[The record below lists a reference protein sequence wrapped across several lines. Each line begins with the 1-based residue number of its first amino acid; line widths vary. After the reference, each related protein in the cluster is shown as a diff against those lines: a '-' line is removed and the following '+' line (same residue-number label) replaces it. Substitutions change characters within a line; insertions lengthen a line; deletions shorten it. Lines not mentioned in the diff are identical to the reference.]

1 MSSRCPPDALQMQ
14 SLIQHDLLGMLRP
27 QSLLSLASEVSVALH
42 SLYPMPLKPNLPG
55 DSGCRGHLTCNFDM
69 VDDAHKVQT
78 WNAYVA
84 LQQTY
89 Q

>member
-14 SLIQHDLLGMLRP
+14 PLIQHDLLGMVRP
-27 QSLLSLASEVSVALH
+27 QSLLYLASKVSVALH
-42 SLYPMPLKPNLPG
+42 SLSPMPLKPNLLG
-55 DSGCRGHLTCNFDM
+55 DSGCRGHLACNFDM
-69 VDDAHKVQT
+69 VDGAHKVQT

-84 LQQTY
+84 LQRTY